1 MRGPLAVDA
10 EIARRVDDAGTE
22 VAFPDAIDDHARG
35 DRVRRDRVGEPEPSA
50 ALLEQ
55 RRSRGV
61 ERAQEMRRHF
71 VTEPVR
77 IAAQVDAHDRR
88 LFGVADAVD
97 VGVLW
102 WQRGLERL

>member
-1 MRGPLAVDA
+1 MRGPLAVDTK
-10 EIARRVDDAGTE
+10 ITRRIDDAGTE
-22 VAFPDAIDDHARG
+22 VAFPDAIDDHTRG
-35 DRVRRDRVGEPEPSA
+35 DGVRRDRIGELEPSA

-55 RRSRGV
+55 RRSRGA
-61 ERAQEMRRHF
+61 EGAQEMRRH
-71 VTEPVR
+71 VITEPMW

-102 WQRGLERL
+102 RQR